1 MGRTIEWEIPIVIL
15 KSYLI
20 EEIEDMNGESKIIID
35 DDISYYNRNNLN
47 ELLDYIDKLDIKEIH
62 INENCK
68 AIIELLDNSIMY
80 CIF

>member
-1 MGRTIEWEIPIVIL
+1 VGKTIEWEIPTVVL

-35 DDISYYNRNNLN
+35 DNISYYNRNNLN
-47 ELLDYIDKLDIKEIH
+47 ELLDYIDKLDIKKIH

-68 AIIELLDNSIMY
+68 ATIELLDNSIMY